1 MQKSKHS
8 KFKNTGILFELL
20 TRQITA
26 DIIAGKDESAAK
38 QILFKYFSE
47 NTELGKEYQLYNFLL
62 NEKARDTSHAE
73 RIISV
78 VLESRA
84 QLDCKKLAQQKY
96 DLIREIKEI
105 YPIDSFL
112 KANIKNYRIFASIYK
127 IFENKTSSK
136 FDVQEVIQSRESLIE
151 SLCSAVSKK
160 TDNEENLLE
169 YYKQQSEDIRL
180 LAYKLL
186 LEGINTKYKDF
197 DDSQKKLIREYILNI
212 SNTNSLSNYV
222 CEEIE
227 KIKKIIANSKNKIT
241 DNQVVAIK
249 LSEITNVLEKVK
261 PTTVVKDNHIMALL
275 LSYELVKE
283 LNNLK

>member
-1 MQKSKHS
+1 MHKAKHS

-26 DIIAGKDESAAK
+26 DIIGGKDESAAK

-62 NEKARDTSHAE
+62 NEKARDASHAE

-78 VLESRA
+78 VLESRS
-84 QLDCKKLAQQKY
+84 QLDDKRLAQQKY
-96 DLIREIKEI
+96 ELIREIKEI
-105 YPIDSFL
+105 YPIEGFL

-127 IFENKTSSK
+127 IFENKTASK
-136 FDVQEVIQSRESLIE
+136 FDVQEVVQSRESIIE
-151 SLCSAVSKK
+151 SLCNSVTKK
-160 TDNEENLLE
+160 SDNDEGLLE

-186 LEGINTKYKDF
+186 LEGMNTKYKDF
-197 DDSQKKLIREYILNI
+197 DDNQKNLIREYILNV

-227 KIKKIIANSKNKIT
+227 KIKKIISSSKNKVK
-241 DNQVVAIK
+241 DNQVVSIK
-249 LSEITNVLEKVK
+249 LSEISNVLDKVK